1 MDAKAVFDTLRDII
15 NIFPCNLK
23 EPLSINAAILEGV
36 FSEYDS
42 IHSKSLY
49 YLPYTLEKTR
59 SIVHSN
65 FEAK

>member
-1 MDAKAVFDTLRDII
+1 MDAKAVFDT
-15 NIFPCNLK
+15 
-23 EPLSINAAILEGV
+23 LSINAAILEGV
-36 FSEYDS
+36 FLEYHS